1 MKNKFLAILLSAIL
15 LVTMVPFA
23 FASSADSA
31 AEGIVQGEND
41 AVVIV
46 HGNMGSGFAAFY
58 NHFGNNKIDNAGSAY
73 DRIIFVFAN
82 DYTYKFTAS
91 GHLGQNSLS
100 GNETFV
106 MTSKC
111 TVTDPDK
118 TFEAT
123 NGVISSYTG
132 STGLHNYFDN
142 EDASQNVQFA
152 AGDANDG
159 ARFMIFHCKTEWDY
173 LTFKQLGKNFLFYLC
188 YHDTTFGAHYKNV
201 PAGDGTSFTQYPC
214 IVNGRANPNTNAEAT
229 FSGTQTINVL
239 GSSWA
244 YVLTGG
250 RDANV
255 INEGTINLNLKNAIF
270 KAEVNVNTGSPNSVV
285 MMGRDQYTANARINV
300 TVEGCNFK
308 QFALFSATTTG
319 GTLRTN
325 AGSLSVT
332 LNGFNSFDRG
342 IENLRYNKDFADVFV
357 GTPSLT
363 LNINGPIYLGIGKT
377 IDGLDNTT
385 LNSTVNYNG
394 VYASA
399 ASLHNFDNMTDNAD
413 YSGYSTDENGAI
425 VYVNTNIPPAECGM
439 GRTATEPVRT
449 IDQAFSALSGIGTGG
464 TIILAKE
471 VWTPDAEL
479 PELNGD
485 VIITSDVSD
494 SLLVLLGVLEF
505 HNNVTFKNVNFG
517 KTGSNKVIFMND
529 NDLTFENCG
538 FYENAG
544 GIAFGNAPVK
554 GAPSTESTLVVATAP
569 RVQPANDAIKDG
581 RAIDQTITV
590 TGNADGFTLLRI
602 AAGYKANQHL
612 TDTYIAEDTSTGC
625 TGEVNVVVGE
635 NAAVKII
642 DAVVSANNDYAVNV
656 TLPAEQIYQ
665 TELRSTNDEGS
676 AATVI
681 YTDKAADVQDWLK
694 TNVGFDKMGENGYSL
709 RAKNSAGKFAMRAGF
724 TAPFANLDNAVEYGV
739 LVKRNANP
747 NALTWFDNG
756 YHYGITEAPA
766 AQTYN
771 KGVGKSVVYL
781 RPILDNADRE
791 TVADHSLF
799 TCPVVFSTLDST
811 TAAYDYD
818 FTPYA
823 AYMIMVDGAESFY
836 YAYGADEGC
845 TITASLNDMIAAVK
859 AAGDSKGIAAAIE
872 AAIAG

>member
-31 AEGIVQGEND
+31 AEGIVQGAND
-41 AVVIV
+41 AVVIM
-46 HGNMGSGFAAFY
+46 HGNMGSGFATFY
-58 NHFGNNKIDNAGSAY
+58 NHFTNNKIDNAGSAY

-82 DYTYKFTAS
+82 DYTYKLTAS
-91 GHLGQNSLS
+91 GHLGQS
-100 GNETFV
+100 GITGTESFV
-106 MTSKC
+106 FTSKC

-123 NGVISSYTG
+123 NGVISPYTG
-132 STGLHNYFDN
+132 SAGLHNYFDN
-142 EDASQNVQFA
+142 EDASQNAQFA

-159 ARFMIFHCKTEWDY
+159 ARFLIFHCKTEWDY

-201 PAGDGTSFTQYPC
+201 PAGNGTSFTQYPC
-214 IVNGRANPNTNAEAT
+214 IVNGRANPNATAEAT

-239 GSSWA
+239 GASWA

-255 INEGTINLNLKNAIF
+255 INEGTINLNLKNATF

-342 IENLRYNKDFADVFV
+342 IENLRYNQDFADVFI

-363 LNINGPIYLGIGKT
+363 LNINGPIYLGVGKT

-425 VYVNTNIPPAECGM
+425 VYVNTNIPQAECGM
-439 GRTATEPVRT
+439 GKTAAEPVRT

-479 PELNGD
+479 PELNGN

-494 SLLVLLGVLEF
+494 SLLILLGVLEF

-517 KTGSNKVIFMND
+517 KTGSNKVFFMND

-544 GIAFGNAPVK
+544 GTALGNAPVK
-554 GAPSTESTLVVATAP
+554 GAHSTESTLVVATAP
-569 RVQPANDAIKDG
+569 RVKPANDAIKDN
-581 RAIDQTITV
+581 RVIDQTITV
-590 TGNADGFTLLRI
+590 SGNADGFTLLRI
-602 AAGYKANQHL
+602 AAGYKASQDQA
-612 TDTYIAEDTSTGC
+612 TTYIAEDTSSGC
-625 TGEVNVVVGE
+625 TGEVNVIVGE
-635 NAAVKII
+635 NAAVKMI
-642 DAVVSANNDYAVNV
+642 DAVSENNSYDVNI
-656 TLPAEQIYQ
+656 TLPGEQLGDV
-665 TELRSTNDEGS
+665 ELRSTNDAGTAS
-676 AATVI
+676 TVI
-681 YTDKAADVQDWLK
+681 YTTKAATVQNWLK
-694 TNVGFDKMGENGYSL
+694 ADMDYALMGASGYSL
-709 RAKNSAGKFAMRAGF
+709 RAKNTAGKFAMRAGY
-724 TAPFANLDNAVEYGV
+724 TAPAANLDAAVEYGV
-739 LVKRNANP
+739 LVKRSANP

-756 YHYGITEAPA
+756 YAPGITALPA

-771 KGVGKSVVYL
+771 NGVGKSVVYL
-781 RPILDNADRE
+781 NPILDNADK
-791 TVADHSLF
+791 TTLAADARYLF
-799 TCPVVFSTLDST
+799 TCPVVFSTLNAT
-811 TAAYDYD
+811 TAAYQYD
-818 FTPYA
+818 FLPYA
-823 AYMIMVDGAESFY
+823 VYGIQVDGAAGYY
-836 YAYGADEGC
+836 YAYGTGADQ
-845 TITASLNDMIAAVK
+845 ITASLNDMIAAVT
-859 AAGDSKGIAAAIE
+859 AAGDAQGIAAAISAE
-872 AAIAG
+872 ING